1 MDVRLPDGTVINN
14 VPDNITQ
21 TELLARLKKAG
32 YDVDAMMSGK
42 KPDEAP
48 AKKEPE
54 RTVAGY
60 AKEAL
65 KGVIPGL
72 VGMGETAITGA
83 AALLPEEAEQAIRKP
98 VGEFAAGVRETFAPA
113 PGYEDTIPRK
123 LGEAVGSTIPFL
135 PLGALGAAGRVAAAG
150 LGVSAGAGEA
160 RQRAEQA
167 GATEGERG
175 AATALGTIPG
185 ALESLPPV
193 RILRRFGF
201 GDEAVKEVAGL
212 VPALTR
218 VAKAGGE
225 EALQEASSQVL
236 QNLIAKGVYKPD
248 EAVLG
253 GVGEAAG
260 LGGGAG
266 AVVSAIAELALGRRL
281 RGAEP
286 ATTEEVP
293 PPPPET
299 PPVAPARV
307 ETPPNAPQ
315 EAVDAARDYVNKV
328 ASGEAKFNWM
338 VGRKLLK
345 AMNAEIPEGAKAAD
359 IRSQLEGMF
368 PTEQPAA
375 PQEGA
380 DLESL
385 IGGEFADT
393 EVPSGRRGRARTA
406 EQAVADASGRS
417 VDVSAQRPTAG
428 ESTVEGA
435 GTAGLVPTPQ
445 PSVQPVSGEEVV
457 EPALTEDG
465 KRFLDEYGQFE
476 TYDLDDGAKYTGAL
490 DPDTGLMQG
499 KGVYVYPDGTA
510 YEGEFVKSKFQG
522 QGKQTFP
529 SGDVYE
535 GEFKNDKYNGVGTFK
550 YADGSVYEGQF
561 KNGKLNGEGVY
572 TSSDGEVMRGRFK
585 NDKFLGEVEVTSQ
598 EEALAQDNTPEASDV
613 DTPNAKPITTK
624 TEGPTLS
631 EDATDEDIKRY
642 VEEKEKKSTA
652 PEVELQEG
660 DAVRVG
666 NMPGTIIGVEG
677 DYVKF
682 RPVNAR
688 REKAYQRVPASM
700 VTFESRPSDDIVSLS
715 KRIEEQFGEE
725 AGELNIDK
733 EAMIPLIGANMYG
746 SNIADVAVKEMLQNS
761 FDAVKES
768 VKKGQVDVGN
778 INVSVNENDR
788 TLTVEDD
795 GVGMT
800 PDIIRKA
807 FFTIGGSAKE
817 LDPGETS
824 GGLGMAKMG
833 VLMGAERINI
843 DTVRDGI
850 RTTVAATRDEIAQSN
865 FKINKQ
871 PAPKGDHGTKITLKI
886 PNTYTDTLTGDAK
899 TIWFPYGSSN
909 ISIFNK
915 PLVGPAKVTFND
927 TVRDRKEELP
937 IGVNFDTKEMPK
949 LTTADTAWGTLEV
962 YMGTNRKKYP
972 KHNILSS
979 GIWQF
984 EHPFSLGGNEKI
996 PYDIVVNVKSKV
1008 RAKDV
1013 NYPFENSR
1021 ERFKPRV
1028 TKDIEALQSYLQRIA
1043 RGEEAKELQ
1052 QSFKDLVQMPRIEAG
1067 EDLKDTSKKLQK
1079 VFDKRRDEAP
1089 KKLAVPKT
1097 EEKIVI
1103 SDEGVKDTLGKILVA
1118 AKPSDVQREQSFKA
1132 DKAPPSMEDFKIV
1145 MEQDPKLPVF
1155 HNNTNVDYIKVGEEY
1170 GNPQQFFAELG
1181 TIVVEMKEALGNS
1194 GIFGYPRS
1202 YEVLKPENLFFG
1214 GISIDR
1220 GYGGIHLK
1228 EVPYKAIYL
1237 NPFYEWGAETLFG
1250 VQANIYETIT
1260 HELAHTGDM
1269 SHGVGHNVEMI
1280 KVRQYLADEGLKNY
1294 FEDAILK
1301 TLVKHQSAFTAMKE
1315 AYGRS
1320 TTTNIAKSLE
1330 EYNKDAT
1337 ATSARSDKTV
1347 AKGSLRTVPTGKGRG
1362 RNGAVPPSGRGG
1374 KPGKVGAGVGGAGK
1388 VAPARVSAEK
1398 DVAETISNR
1407 KKAIASKYT
1416 KEGLVKRIR
1425 KYLWGDEAGANRLDL
1440 YERTVKTF
1448 QNELRP
1454 LEEWERNLRRSGDT
1468 IVGLP
1473 GFNNIYTLI
1482 TNAQDKAAFY
1492 SSMLLKRPM
1501 DSVHKGIEAYARMRN
1516 ISSEDALEEL
1526 DRLRVIK
1533 HEPERRQVLFIL
1545 TAPLSK
1551 KRRTFKM
1558 ASGKTMR
1565 ASPAEIRKMI
1575 LEQLVKPGVR
1585 LSPEK
1590 SQALRT
1596 ALNSIVADK
1605 KNLDPLGDSPIAKE
1619 DRPLSTDINS
1629 ADYNVFGGYTPEFVK
1644 KLSAD
1649 YDRLGPNVRGAAEK
1663 VLSAL
1668 EEVQKRTRQLNQE
1681 GRYWSNSVS
1690 NIVDFYGFK
1699 FYTPFKGRSGTERSA
1714 ITDPNDRRISGEFA
1728 QADQAMEGRESEADN
1743 SVLQD
1748 LSDAMYAAARA
1759 GRAGVTEAVKNAIEQ
1774 KHIKGEKIATIT
1786 PAQRYLDRE
1795 FDMRPYKG
1803 DDKIFHYDNDGNI
1816 EVYKISPVDRK
1827 LLEAIRRPY
1836 QETNWAVKM
1845 ANGLTGFFG
1854 QMHTRFNPSFA
1865 PLNFPRDVFTNSLT
1879 IASDLGGKQ
1888 AARYFTDALLTN
1900 VMKGG
1905 LRKSYKISR
1914 MIAAGDEAGLK
1925 RLAAKSDFARDTL
1938 EYLEKGG
1945 RTAYQQAYNISA
1957 QADTVS
1963 RNLNRSGVVAAT
1975 QKGLESVADLMDSY
1989 NDAFEF
1995 TNRVA
2000 AYTMAKNNAEATMK
2014 QEFKRRNNRAP
2025 NATELAQIKEA
2036 AKEEGA
2042 TIAKNLANFRL
2053 VGTAGREAGALFMF
2067 FRTAA
2072 TGAARAIDSMLPALV
2087 SYETALARAPE
2098 SVRKNPESTRRFKA
2112 NYETN
2117 KKRAM
2122 WTMFI
2127 TAAAGAFLYE
2137 LGLAFADDDEEGRNR
2152 VATDDMARWTR
2163 YARMP
2168 VLGKDTF
2175 LQIPWGFGIAAFGAW
2190 GAQVAAVAHGNSAP
2204 KDFAA
2209 NGINIAFDSFI
2220 PLPKSNINVFDNFA
2234 GFLVD
2239 SVAPT
2244 AIRPFVEY
2252 AMNTDNLGND
2262 IYNSRQ
2268 SRYSDVFTGGT
2279 NIPEFYKNLA
2289 KDYYEM
2295 TGFEVSPNTIY
2306 FWTSNYADAL
2316 SRVATSVYD
2325 LRMFASGRREFR
2337 SVDDLD
2343 KVVPFIDSFI
2353 GTKSNYDARQF
2364 SAVEKQIKEK
2374 EQRLNSIKNR
2384 PDDYVDYVNKNPL
2397 DEEIVDSYN
2406 KQINQRLKAL
2416 REEANYIRTTSELTP
2431 QEKRDMLKDNTRMQ
2445 NMAKR
2450 DIIDSFKIYYGIEPK

>member
-32 YDVDAMMSGK
+32 YDVDAMLSGK

-72 VGMGETAITGA
+72 VGMGETAVTGA
-83 AALLPEEAEQAIRKP
+83 AALLPEEAERAIRKP

-286 ATTEEVP
+286 ATAEET
-293 PPPPET
+293 PPPPEA
-299 PPVAPARV
+299 APTAPERV
-307 ETPPNAPQ
+307 ETPP
-315 EAVDAARDYVNKV
+315 
-328 ASGEAKFNWM
+328 
-338 VGRKLLK
+338 
-345 AMNAEIPEGAKAAD
+345 
-359 IRSQLEGMF
+359 
-368 PTEQPAA
+368 TA

-385 IGGEFADT
+385 IGGEFTDT

-406 EQAVADASGRS
+406 EQAVADAGGRG
-417 VDVSAQRPTAG
+417 VDVSAQRPAAG
-428 ESTVEGA
+428 ESTVEGV
-435 GTAGLVPTPQ
+435 GTEGLVPTPQ
-445 PSVQPVSGEEVV
+445 PSVQSVSGEEVV
-457 EPALTEDG
+457 EPALEEVTFDTG
-465 KRFLDEYGQFE
+465 D
-476 TYDLDDGAKYTGAL
+476 TYRGEL
-490 DPDTGLMQG
+490 DP
-499 KGVYVYPDGTA
+499 KGRMAGRGT
-510 YEGEFVKSKFQG
+510 Y
-522 QGKQTFP
+522 T
-529 SGDVYE
+529 
-535 GEFKNDKYNGVGTFK
+535 
-550 YADGSVYEGQF
+550 YADGSVYEGEFKNNKFHGEGVFTDADGTVMRGKF
-561 KNGKLNGEGVY
+561 KNGNFLEETAAPEKVE
-572 TSSDGEVMRGRFK
+572 EV
-585 NDKFLGEVEVTSQ
+585 VT
-598 EEALAQDNTPEASDV
+598 EEAPAEEKPAAPEPLPS
-613 DTPNAKPITTK
+613 
-624 TEGPTLS
+624 LS
-631 EDATDEDIKRY
+631 MDATDEEIQRY
-642 VEEKEKKSTA
+642 VEALDRRKGVVKANPQISAETKKFLASAGKKKKRSAISSIAALMAENA
-652 PEVELQEG
+652 PTESE
-660 DAVRVG
+660 A
-666 NMPGTIIGVEG
+666 I
-677 DYVKF
+677 DYVESSVDPLSGSK
-682 RPVNAR
+682 
-688 REKAYQRVPASM
+688 ETIKADPNMNVKRMAKLVGPQIYGDPSNMSV
-700 VTFESRPSDDIVSLS
+700 VT
-715 KRIEEQFGEE
+715 
-725 AGELNIDK
+725 
-733 EAMIPLIGANMYG
+733 
-746 SNIADVAVKEMLQNS
+746 VKEILQNS
-761 FDAVKES
+761 FDSIKGMIDNGELEKGRINITVNPDTRVINMTDNGRGMTPQLLGTRFLEIAGTGKDARTPSGGFGIAKMLFLYGNKDIKVTTMRDGKVAEMATNGQQLFDALEDKSQAPDIYIRKPTEEDEAMFPEGHGTNIVLTIPEDFDDAQTGTKKEIYFARHPDSIDPLVQSPLFADIDVTFQDARYDWSKQTVPIGSAFPYDKYSEFTNVKFPWGTARVYVMPDAEGNRWGGENMHILSNGLYQFSQS
-768 VKKGQVDVGN
+768 VKKNPSQLLSDNVPYTFYVDIKPTVKPEDNGYPFTLNRKGFTEEAEKNFAKVRTYINALFAYKEANESAKSFGQLQYFDSENSLSPPVDIKPTVPPAE
-778 INVSVNENDR
+778 VSILGIQEGDKV
-788 TLTVEDD
+788 TVEDGKLFVRGKELPELTPD
-795 GVGMT
+795 QLREGIPDASKLKVDPSMIDPNRVMLHDNLIMKGTGQPFSDYMREQYGSAYDRFLYEIGDVFLDLRNEVAELLEYPELRTEGVGISMD
-800 PDIIRKA
+800 PEYRGVSIRLP
-807 FFTIGGSAKE
+807 FSGSFVN
-817 LDPGETS
+817 PF
-824 GGLGMAKMG
+824 
-833 VLMGAERINI
+833 
-843 DTVRDGI
+843 
-850 RTTVAATRDEIAQSN
+850 ATRSVNPVEA
-865 FKINKQ
+865 
-871 PAPKGDHGTKITLKI
+871 A
-886 PNTYTDTLTGDAK
+886 
-899 TIWFPYGSSN
+899 YGS
-909 ISIFNK
+909 
-915 PLVGPAKVTFND
+915 
-927 TVRDRKEELP
+927 
-937 IGVNFDTKEMPK
+937 
-949 LTTADTAWGTLEV
+949 
-962 YMGTNRKKYP
+962 
-972 KHNILSS
+972 
-979 GIWQF
+979 
-984 EHPFSLGGNEKI
+984 
-996 PYDIVVNVKSKV
+996 
-1008 RAKDV
+1008 
-1013 NYPFENSR
+1013 
-1021 ERFKPRV
+1021 
-1028 TKDIEALQSYLQRIA
+1028 
-1043 RGEEAKELQ
+1043 
-1052 QSFKDLVQMPRIEAG
+1052 
-1067 EDLKDTSKKLQK
+1067 
-1079 VFDKRRDEAP
+1079 
-1089 KKLAVPKT
+1089 
-1097 EEKIVI
+1097 
-1103 SDEGVKDTLGKILVA
+1103 
-1118 AKPSDVQREQSFKA
+1118 
-1132 DKAPPSMEDFKIV
+1132 
-1145 MEQDPKLPVF
+1145 
-1155 HNNTNVDYIKVGEEY
+1155 
-1170 GNPQQFFAELG
+1170 LG
-1181 TIVVEMKEALGNS
+1181 TMV
-1194 GIFGYPRS
+1194 
-1202 YEVLKPENLFFG
+1202 
-1214 GISIDR
+1214 
-1220 GYGGIHLK
+1220 
-1228 EVPYKAIYL
+1228 
-1237 NPFYEWGAETLFG
+1237 
-1250 VQANIYETIT
+1250 
-1260 HELAHTGDM
+1260 HELAHF
-1269 SHGVGHNVEMI
+1269 
-1280 KVRQYLADEGLKNY
+1280 KVRSHNADFPAEMQFIDYKMQANKKQRWDAYQTKLVSTFNKYQDIFEHGWRQLNENRSVEARGERFKDGSREDTGKPEDEG
-1294 FEDAILK
+1294 
-1301 TLVKHQSAFTAMKE
+1301 VSASE
-1315 AYGRS
+1315 
-1320 TTTNIAKSLE
+1320 
-1330 EYNKDAT
+1330 
-1337 ATSARSDKTV
+1337 
-1347 AKGSLRTVPTGKGRG
+1347 RG
-1362 RNGAVPPSGRGG
+1362 PSGAGRAGERVQPSAKRGG
-1374 KPGKVGAGVGGAGK
+1374 KSAGKRGAPGKRGNADAGKSK

-1585 LSPEK
+1585 LSPDK

-1596 ALNSIVADK
+1596 ALNLIVADK

-1619 DRPLSTDINS
+1619 GRPLSTDINS

-2000 AYTMAKNNAEATMK
+2000 AYTMARNNAEATMK

-2036 AKEEGA
+2036 AKEEGS
-2042 TIAKNLANFRL
+2042 TLAKNLANFRL

-2112 NYETN
+2112 NYEAN

-2244 AIRPFVEY
+2244 SIRPFVEY

-2268 SRYSDVFTGGT
+2268 SRYSDVFTGGN

-2289 KDYYEM
+2289 KDYYEI

-2325 LRMFASGRREFR
+2325 LRMFASGQREFR

-2384 PDDYVDYVNKNPL
+2384 PDDYVNYVDKNPL
-2397 DEEIVDSYN
+2397 DKEIVDSYN
-2406 KQINQRLKAL
+2406 RQINQRLKAL
-2416 REEANYIRTTSELTP
+2416 REEANYIRTTSELSP